1 MYSSTLLV
9 PKLYSSLCD
18 EVDSKLVNQ
27 NEVETLL
34 SSIASRNSDNS
45 GLSLREVFAV
55 TLLRNIVSKHCFNK
69 CAQFR
74 HTRNFG

>member
-45 GLSLREVFAV
+45 GLSARGFRVNVV
-55 TLLRNIVSKHCFNK
+55 TKHCFNK